1 MYLYNIIFIYVYL
14 IYHIYIYFP
23 LDLVSHFKI
32 KDVDHIT
39 QYFTYSN
46 ILWFSE
52 ITPLRIHQGDPNS
65 TAPQFQLT
73 ELLFNAT
80 LRFEIITESQAVVR
94 TNSERPE
101 YTLLSFPQ

>member
-1 MYLYNIIFIYVYL
+1 MSYIIYNIYNIIYNIYVKY
-14 IYHIYIYFP
+14 IYISP
-23 LDLVSHFKI
+23 LILYPHFKI

-46 ILWFSE
+46 ILWFGE
-52 ITPLRIHQGDPNS
+52 MTPLRIHQRDPNS

-80 LRFEIITESQAVVR
+80 LCFEMITESQAVVR
-94 TNSERPE
+94 TN
-101 YTLLSFPQ
+101 